1 MRRSPHGS
9 VNWNRLL
16 SKRIF
21 SPDSRSPHGS
31 VNWNILDRTLIKTS
45 SVAPRT
51 GAWIEIICFSAV
63 VELPVC
69 RSPHGSVNWHKQV
82 RKAKIKRKVAPRTG
96 AWIEIIFS
104 TILNLLIMS
113 LPARERELKSC
124 SHKKRFSPEYV
135 APRTGA
141 WIEISINLSIVGL
154 CFVAPRTGAWIEIIR
169 RWEKWQ
175 EDLGRSP
182 HGSVNWNRKQSIL
195 EIKKDWSLPARERE
209 LKSLK

>member
-1 MRRSPHGS
+1 MLSLPARERELKLT
-9 VNWNRLL
+9 LL
-16 SKRIF
+16 HQYDYQS
-21 SPDSRSPHGS
+21 
-31 VNWNILDRTLIKTS
+31 N
-45 SVAPRT
+45 VAPRT
-51 GAWIEIICFSAV
+51 GAWIEI
-63 VELPVC
+63 PT
-69 RSPHGSVNWHKQV
+69 Q
-82 RKAKIKRKVAPRTG
+82 
-96 AWIEIIFS
+96 II
-104 TILNLLIMS
+104 I
-113 LPARERELKSC
+113 RVGEK
-124 SHKKRFSPEYV
+124 V

-209 LKSLK
+209 LK